1 MINLLMKKITLF
13 IFILFS
19 LFSFSQENSSLS
31 YGFESNSQYYL
42 DDAKTGDF
50 LESNRFRSNSFF
62 KIDYSYKN
70 FYAGLQLESYQPKAL
85 LNYSPNLDKTNLGLY
100 YIGYKTK
107 KIEFTLGHFY
117 EQFGSGLILRSWED
131 RQLGINN
138 ALRGGKIKF
147 SPKEYLHFTGFYAKQ
162 RKGFAI
168 SKGNIVGFNSDID
181 FSSVFKFE
189 NSSFN
194 AGFSYVGR
202 SQERTETNFDYNNR
216 TDLFSTR
223 LEFTK
228 DNFYS
233 NLEYVAKGKDAVII
247 QNQIKNAKKGAALL
261 ANFGYAKKGLGI
273 NATFRRMENMS
284 IYSDREANG
293 NIYNES
299 VVNYLP
305 ALTKQHDY
313 LLTNIYVYQ
322 AQPQVSFQDPSLL
335 KSGEIGG
342 QLDVYY
348 KLKKGTLLGGKY
360 GTKIAINFSSWH
372 GLKANY
378 DFSGFDYETEL
389 FGFGEKYFSDIS
401 IEVRKKWSKQWNSIF
416 YYVNQS
422 YNKRYI
428 EETFGKINANI
439 AVGEATYKMGKG
451 KSLRF
456 EAQFLAT
463 NDDKKNW
470 VGGTI
475 EFNATSKL
483 AVYINDIYNYGNDL
497 IDEQIHY
504 YNTGGSYTVG
514 AHRFALN
521 YGRQRGG
528 LICIGGV
535 CRNVPEST
543 GISANI
549 TMSF

>member
-1 MINLLMKKITLF
+1 MKKITLF

-70 FYAGLQLESYQPKAL
+70 FYAGLQVESYQPKAL

-138 ALRGGKIKF
+138 ALRGGRIKF

-181 FSSVFKFE
+181 FSSAFKFE

-378 DFSGFDYETEL
+378 DFSGFDYETE
-389 FGFGEKYFSDIS
+389 FFSFGEKYFSDIS

-497 IDEQIHY
+497 VDEQIHY
-504 YNTGGSYTVG
+504 YNAGGSYTVG

>member
-1 MINLLMKKITLF
+1 MKKITLF

-497 IDEQIHY
+497 VDEQIHY

>member
-1 MINLLMKKITLF
+1 MKKIITFFITL
-13 IFILFS
+13 LS
-19 LFSFSQENSSLS
+19 LASFSQQDSRIS

-42 DDAKTGDF
+42 DDSKTGDF
-50 LESNRFRSNSFF
+50 LESNRFRSNNFF
-62 KIDYSYKN
+62 KIDYYYKN
-70 FYAGLQLESYQPKAL
+70 FFVGLQAESYEPKAM

-100 YIGYKTK
+100 YVGYKTN
-107 KIEFTLGHFY
+107 KIAFTLGHFY

-138 ALRGGKIKF
+138 ALRGGRVKF
-147 SPKEYLHFTGFYAKQ
+147 SPKEYLHFTSFYAKQ
-162 RKGFAI
+162 RKGFAV
-168 SKGNIVGFNSDID
+168 SKGNIVGFNSDFDI
-181 FSSVFKFE
+181 SSAFNFE
-189 NSSFN
+189 NSSFS

-202 SQERTETNFDYNNR
+202 TQERTETNFDYKNSTN
-216 TDLFSTR
+216 LFSSR
-223 LEFTK
+223 VEFSK

-273 NATFRRMENMS
+273 NATFRRMENMN

-322 AQPQVSFQDPSLL
+322 AQPQVSFQDPSLI

-342 QLDVYY
+342 QLDLYY
-348 KLKKGTLLGGKY
+348 KIKKGTFLGGKY
-360 GTKIAINFSSWH
+360 GTKIALNYSSWH
-372 GLKANY
+372 GLKADY
-378 DFSGFDYETEL
+378 DFAGFDYETEFL
-389 FGFGEKYFSDIS
+389 GFVQKYFSDLS
-401 IEVRKKWSKQWNSIF
+401 IEVRKKWSKQWNTIF

-428 EETFGKINANI
+428 EETFGEINANI
-439 AVGEATYKMGKG
+439 FVSEATYKMGKG

-456 EAQFLAT
+456 EAQLLAT

-470 VGGTI
+470 AGGTV
-475 EFNATSKL
+475 EYNATSKL
-483 AVYINDIYNYGNDL
+483 AVYINDIYNYGNDNV
-497 IDEQIHY
+497 DQQIHY
-504 YNTGGSYTVG
+504 YNVGGSYTVG

>member
-1 MINLLMKKITLF
+1 MKKITLF

-107 KIEFTLGHFY
+107 QIEFTLGHFY

-138 ALRGGKIKF
+138 ALRGGRIKF

-181 FSSVFKFE
+181 FSSAFKFE

-233 NLEYVAKGKDAVII
+233 TLEYVAKGKDAVII

-378 DFSGFDYETEL
+378 DFSGFDYETE
-389 FGFGEKYFSDIS
+389 FFSFGEKYFSDIS

-497 IDEQIHY
+497 VDEQIHY
-504 YNTGGSYTVG
+504 YNAGGSYTVG

>member
-497 IDEQIHY
+497 VDEQIHY

>member
-1 MINLLMKKITLF
+1 MKKITLF
-13 IFILFS
+13 IITLFS
-19 LFSFSQENSSLS
+19 LASFSQENSSIS

-42 DDAKTGDF
+42 DDSKTGDF
-50 LESNRFRSNSFF
+50 LEPNRFRSNNFF
-62 KIDYSYKN
+62 KIDYSYQN
-70 FYAGLQLESYQPKAL
+70 FYAGLQVESYEPKAL

-138 ALRGGKIKF
+138 ALRGGRIKF

-181 FSSVFKFE
+181 FSSAFKFE

-372 GLKANY
+372 GLKADY
-378 DFSGFDYETEL
+378 DFSGFDYETEF

-497 IDEQIHY
+497 VDEQIHY
-504 YNTGGSYTVG
+504 YNAGGSYTVG